1 MSGNVTGIIGSA
13 AYVPPESDQPAR
25 DRIVSDLST
34 NMLVEAGAGSG
45 KTTSLVDRMVALVAQ
60 GTPID
65 QIAAVTFTRKAAN
78 ELRERFQLRLEQR
91 LRENADSR
99 ELAAKYSSALREL
112 DRAFLGTIHSFCS
125 RLLHERP
132 LEVSLDP
139 NFSELEELEF
149 GELRNEFW
157 RRWIDAARRSNDSG
171 LLELARVG
179 VDPLTLFGAFALVAK
194 YPDVDFPVEA
204 VAAPDMGP
212 CRHAILELLTS
223 ARRLIPRERPEDGW
237 DKLMM
242 LVRRLE
248 NHKRQNDDWQNVAS
262 FCEAIEGIGSSHC
275 DVVQKRWGNERETK
289 AAAKQLGLDFLDSR
303 NGAVAELLRLWREH
317 RYPIVMALLLRAV
330 SDFERERHAIGQL
343 GFEDLLLLA
352 AKLLRENPVVR
363 DELGKRYAH
372 LLVDEF
378 QDTDPIQAEV
388 CFLLAS
394 PSNTGND
401 WRKVDLRPGGLF
413 VVGDPKQSIYR
424 FRRADIQIYKFVK
437 QRLASSGVV
446 LALTR
451 NFRSVNKIG
460 TVVNSYFDTAFPH
473 DATAVQAPFSPM
485 HTTIE
490 DSAADGVFHYAVRP
504 EKNNQDDIVAQ
515 DCEKIASWIAA
526 RIERDE
532 RKPGD
537 FLVLT
542 FTKDRIGAY
551 ARALGERNVPV
562 TTTGAALPQE
572 HELSEL
578 LVVLRAIAD
587 PENSIAIVAALEGLF
602 FGLSPADLF
611 DAHQLKLRFSITH
624 PPSNEEHAV
633 GSALMT
639 LHTWWKISQ
648 RHPADVLIEK
658 ILDDTGLLYHAASQ
672 PLGDARAGALLQ
684 LVESLRGAS
693 VNGATAL
700 SDAMEHVEI
709 LLKAEAADAPLRPG
723 RTDAVRVMNLHKAK
737 GLEAEVVI
745 LAAPLD
751 LPDRSAI
758 VHVNR
763 GEGERPTGGV
773 QLQFKEHAAA
783 RESTVIAQPPG
794 WAAMQDRED
803 EFLVAERI
811 RLLYVA
817 ATRAKRELVV
827 SRSARVNKS
836 SPVADDSLWSPLA
849 PTLDALAIG
858 IDLPQSPAPGR
869 RALERELSSIQSAI
883 AEANARVQASSK
895 ATLRVVT
902 VTESAKQE
910 REMQRAYDL
919 PAGGAGVAW
928 GRAVH
933 RTLEGMGRGRTGDNL
948 HAYISAVAADEG
960 LTLEQGGELKAL
972 AAKVSES
979 QTWRSL
985 FDDGKPQFELSIM
998 RRSND
1003 DGVEVLTEGVID
1015 AAVSKDGQWLVV
1027 DWKSD
1032 KVGEAAWRERLSQY
1046 ERQVGSYADMVYALT
1061 GLPVMS
1067 RVERVVS

>member
-1 MSGNVTGIIGSA
+1 MSGNVTGIIGS

-60 GTPID
+60 GTPVE

-99 ELAAKYSSALREL
+99 ELAARYGRALREL

-125 RLLHERP
+125 RLLHEHP

-149 GELRNEFW
+149 GELRNDFW
-157 RRWIDAARRSNDSG
+157 RRWIDRARRSNDSE
-171 LLELARVG
+171 LVELARVG
-179 VDPLTLFGAFALVAK
+179 VDPLTLFGAFALLAK
-194 YPDVDFPVEA
+194 YPDVDFPLDAMA
-204 VAAPDMGP
+204 VPDIGP
-212 CRHAILELLTS
+212 CRRAILELLAS
-223 ARRLIPRERPEDGW
+223 ARALMPRERPEDGW
-237 DKLMM
+237 DKLMT

-248 NHKRQNDDWQNVAS
+248 NHRRQNDDWQDIAS

-275 DVVQKRWGNERETK
+275 DVVQKRWGSDKETK
-289 AAAKQLGLDFLDSR
+289 AAAKQLGLAFLDSR
-303 NGAVAELLRLWREH
+303 NGAFAELLRLWREH
-317 RYPIVMALLLRAV
+317 RYPIVMPVLLRAV

-388 CFLLAS
+388 CFLLS
-394 PSNTGND
+394 SSSNTGND
-401 WRKVDLRPGGLF
+401 WRKVELRPGGLF

-424 FRRADIQIYKFVK
+424 FRRADIQIYEFVK

-451 NFRSVNKIG
+451 NFRSVNTIG
-460 TVVNSYFDTAFPH
+460 TVVNSYFVRGFPRE
-473 DATAVQAPFSPM
+473 ATAVQAPFSPM

-515 DCEKIASWIAA
+515 DSEKIASWIAA
-526 RIERDE
+526 RIERDG

-542 FTKDRIGAY
+542 FTKDRIGSY

-578 LVVLRAIAD
+578 LVVLSAIAD
-587 PENSIAIVAALEGLF
+587 PENAIAVVAALEGLF

-624 PPSNEEHAV
+624 PPSNEQHAV

-672 PLGDARAGALLQ
+672 PLGEARAGALLQ
-684 LVESLRGAS
+684 LVDSLRSAS
-693 VNGATAL
+693 VNGASAL
-700 SDAMEHVEI
+700 SDAMEHIEI

-751 LPDRSAI
+751 LPERGAI
-758 VHVNR
+758 VHVDR

-773 QLQFKEHAAA
+773 QIQFKEHAAA
-783 RESTVIAQPPG
+783 RESTVIAQPQG
-794 WAAMQDRED
+794 WTAMQEREA
-803 EFLVAERI
+803 EFLAAERI

-836 SPVADDSLWSPLA
+836 GAVADDSLWSPLG
-849 PTLDALAIG
+849 PTLDSLAIG
-858 IDLPQSPAPGR
+858 IDLPQSRAPGR

-883 AEANARVQASSK
+883 AEANARVH
-895 ATLRVVT
+895 ATSAATVRAVT

-910 REMQRAYDL
+910 RETQRAYDF
-919 PAGGAGVAW
+919 PSGGAGVEW

-933 RTLEGMGRGRTGDNL
+933 RIVEAMGRGRTGEKL
-948 HAYISAVAADEG
+948 HAFISAVAADEG
-960 LTLEQGGELKAL
+960 LSLEQGVELKAL
-972 AAKVSES
+972 AVTVAES
-979 QTWRSL
+979 QAWRSL
-985 FDDGKPQFELSIM
+985 FDGGAPQFELSIM
-998 RRSND
+998 RRSEE

-1015 AAVSKDGQWLVV
+1015 AAVVTGDQWLVI

-1032 KVGEAAWRERLSQY
+1032 KVSDDAWRERLTKY
-1046 ERQVGSYADMVYALT
+1046 ERQVSTYAQMVSALT
-1061 GLPVMS
+1061 GMQVRS
-1067 RVERVVS
+1067 KVERVVS